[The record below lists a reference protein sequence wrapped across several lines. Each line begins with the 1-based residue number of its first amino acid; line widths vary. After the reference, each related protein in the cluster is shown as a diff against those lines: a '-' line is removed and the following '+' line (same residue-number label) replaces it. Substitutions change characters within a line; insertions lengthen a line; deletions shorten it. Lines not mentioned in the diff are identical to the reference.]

1 MTTVELGRGVGN
13 KFQVLKGL
21 KAGDRVVIRGNER
34 LGAGGR
40 VKVIN

>member
-1 MTTVELGRGVGN
+1 MRNFQLGRGVGN

-21 KAGDRVVIRGNER
+21 KAGEKVAIRGNER

-40 VKVIN
+40 VKIVE